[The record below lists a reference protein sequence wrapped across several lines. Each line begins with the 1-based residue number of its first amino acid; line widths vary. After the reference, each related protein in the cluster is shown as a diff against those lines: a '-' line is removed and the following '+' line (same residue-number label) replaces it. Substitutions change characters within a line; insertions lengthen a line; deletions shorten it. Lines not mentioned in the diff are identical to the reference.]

1 MIDGIVARLRNVAAA
16 DSAHERNFVVQQ
28 NDSDF
33 SDFLC
38 IHAIRDLVQI
48 LRGISLYRSGA
59 KDFSDIGLIVGCQTA
74 GSFQINQLAYVG
86 VIVLDQHDG
95 SFYKIILFLTGS
107 RQVLFFVSS

>member
-1 MIDGIVARLRNVAAA
+1 MVDGVIVRFCNIAAA
-16 DSAHERNFVVQQ
+16 DSAHERDFVVQQ

-48 LRGISLYRSGA
+48 LRGISLYRSGT
-59 KDFSDIGLIVGCQTA
+59 KDFSDVGLIVECQTA
-74 GSFQINQLAYVG
+74 GSFQINQFAYVC
-86 VIVLDQHDG
+86 VIVIDQHNG
-95 SFYKIILFLTGS
+95 SFCKTILFLTRS